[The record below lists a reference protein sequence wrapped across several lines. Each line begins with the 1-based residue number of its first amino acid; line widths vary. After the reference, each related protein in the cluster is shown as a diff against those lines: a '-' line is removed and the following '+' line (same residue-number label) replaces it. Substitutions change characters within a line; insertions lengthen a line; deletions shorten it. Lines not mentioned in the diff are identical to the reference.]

1 MKNIYLTD
9 KELSKLNIDEFY
21 LYLIL
26 KSSQHLNL
34 ENIFYFGIKEIF
46 HKDISNN
53 QIDNLL
59 KSLIKKNIVK
69 PDEFIISKEHNEKI
83 IISR

>member
-1 MKNIYLTD
+1 MKDVYLTD
-9 KELSKLNIDEFY
+9 KELSKLNTDEFY

-34 ENIFYFGIKEIF
+34 EDIPYFGIKEIF

-59 KSLIKKNIVK
+59 KSLIKKSIIE
-69 PDEFIISKEHNEKI
+69 PDEFKISKEHNEKI

>member
-1 MKNIYLTD
+1 MKDIYLTD
-9 KELSKLNIDEFY
+9 KELSKLNTDEFY

-34 ENIFYFGIKEIF
+34 EYIPYFGIKEVF

-59 KSLIKKNIVK
+59 KNLIQKNIIK
-69 PDEFIISKEHNEKI
+69 SDEFIMSKEHNEKI